1 MDQESLRTH
10 TEILHN
16 PHTHPHAHTY
26 TLDLHSLHTFRLHE
40 LGTNMSSYSRCR
52 CWFCIKPEAVS
63 SLTSWL
69 IFCSV
74 LFSLS
79 LGPDSSVSFE
89 NIIDAIQFQNTFFF
103 STAVTLL
110 LFNIKVHTLYV
121 FSFSP
126 LVYLS
131 LGPRSTVHRNK
142 FSSASKNLLN
152 KHKYK
157 MMVYQKNLKYK
168 IHQTWTSDQN
178 VLF

>member
-1 MDQESLRTH
+1 MTLVSFGSYVTPHLAAGVGQGMDQESLRTH

-16 PHTHPHAHTY
+16 LHTHPHAHTY

-110 LFNIKVHTLYV
+110 LFNIKVHTLICT
-121 FSFSP
+121 FSHF
-126 LVYLS
+126 
-131 LGPRSTVHRNK
+131 
-142 FSSASKNLLN
+142 LL
-152 KHKYK
+152 
-157 MMVYQKNLKYK
+157 
-168 IHQTWTSDQN
+168 
-178 VLF
+178 